1 MPLIPTLPITITPRP
16 MAKWGSSSHVRI
28 INEIQW
34 LDVDYVFLLD
44 SDAERS
50 LLGAMYDFS
59 IPEWLSYS
67 LPAGYML
74 RLIDEPRHNFINGT
88 RSKSSAKFEATHI
101 ANNIIATPVLATTEQ
116 PQCPRCDTTTCTQ
129 FATTLIVHNVFTA
142 PPAPIVTAPDW
153 LCCAIPADYI
163 SQRLST
169 HITQRFASN
178 RSRITERSV
187 GLLKDVSISL
197 KNLSRPRFFEFLTWW
212 SESLNFGMHPFF
224 LNINGAESSCWLL
237 GWKASKQGLFDLS
250 LEMRIG

>member
-16 MAKWGSSSHVRI
+16 MAKWGSSSDVRI
-28 INEIQW
+28 INEMQW
-34 LDVDYVFLLD
+34 LDVDCVFLLV
-44 SDAERS
+44 SDTERS
-50 LLGAMYDFS
+50 SLDVMRDFS

-74 RLIDEPRHNFINGT
+74 RLIDEPRHSFINAT
-88 RSKSSAKFEATHI
+88 QSKSSAKFEATRI
-101 ANNIIATPVLATTEQ
+101 ANNIVATPALVAAES
-116 PQCPRCDTTTCTQ
+116 PQCSCCDTTTVTQ
-129 FATTLIVHNVFTA
+129 FATTLIVHNVFAAPSAPIATA
-142 PPAPIVTAPDW
+142 PEW

-197 KNLSRPRFFEFLTWW
+197 KNLSRARFFEFLTW
-212 SESLNFGMHPFF
+212 SESLSFGMHPFF